1 MLRSRRR
8 PELTY
13 FLPDPANQAE
23 EIELNKHL
31 EYNEAFIL
39 VKKHKRLFIYTLV
52 ARIRLFFEYLD
63 FEP

>member
-1 MLRSRRR
+1 M
-8 PELTY
+8 TY

>member
-31 EYNEAFIL
+31 QYNEAFIL
-39 VKKHKRLFIYTLV
+39 VKKHKRLYIYTLL
-52 ARIRLFFEYLD
+52 IKLQEYLD